1 MYCSRPNDTAG
12 QGDHLLGLHTETHF
26 CHSRAR
32 YSCALIPQIVLNVSQ
47 LSISGCTLKTIFVP
61 PSSFFLVLNLEYN
74 SGRSALT
81 INILKSRQQ
90 ILVAKSCKRSQ
101 VTLKYFFK
109 PDIKEFLNPR
119 LTTNLTSR
127 FTFFFFFQL
136 FSFQCLSFSIIGE
149 KKMHCSFIQGKN
161 SCISVVQQISGFIYT
176 QNVICSSSHKCQAIG
191 PHFPYKPIT
200 QIRQC
205 TVVTSLPW
213 LLPLQGI
220 TKHEGAT
227 IPLEVPGFASLCT
240 FELVHC
246 IQACP
251 GP

>member
-26 CHSRAR
+26 CHSRAH

-101 VTLKYFFK
+101 LILKYFFK
-109 PDIKEFLNPR
+109 PNIKEFLNPR

-127 FTFFFFFQL
+127 FTFFFFLVIFLPMFELLYHWGKKNALLLYLGKKQL
-136 FSFQCLSFSIIGE
+136 HFSSATNIW
-149 KKMHCSFIQGKN
+149 
-161 SCISVVQQISGFIYT
+161 VYIYT
-176 QNVICSSSHKCQAIG
+176 KRYMQQQ
-191 PHFPYKPIT
+191 P
-200 QIRQC
+200 
-205 TVVTSLPW
+205 
-213 LLPLQGI
+213 
-220 TKHEGAT
+220 
-227 IPLEVPGFASLCT
+227 
-240 FELVHC
+240 
-246 IQACP
+246 
-251 GP
+251 